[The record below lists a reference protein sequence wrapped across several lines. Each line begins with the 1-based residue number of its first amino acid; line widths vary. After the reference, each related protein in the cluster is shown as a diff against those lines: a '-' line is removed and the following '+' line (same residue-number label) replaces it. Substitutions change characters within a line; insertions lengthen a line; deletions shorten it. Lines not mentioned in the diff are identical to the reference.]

1 MLNRIHSCGAHQE
14 VAAEVDFTKKTSTD
28 TKTSDLYR
36 DSGFVNVLGIGSVK
50 IPV

>member
-14 VAAEVDFTKKTSTD
+14 VAAEVDFTKKTLTD

-36 DSGFVNVLGIGSVK
+36 HSGFVLGIGSVK